1 MVKGLNLIILA
12 LGSYRGF
19 IICKRIKGKTEPS
32 LQAVKKSVH
41 IDFFGEER
49 ISFSGGREQSSK
61 RVEFSDLMFLK
72 NLEEGITIKCIK
84 YLVMLDLNVRRRRPH
99 ISADDV
105 VCSYLEGKGAVE
117 L

>member
-1 MVKGLNLIILA
+1 MRSLRYPGLV
-12 LGSYRGF
+12 GYRSAPG
-19 IICKRIKGKTEPS
+19 GGTTDY
-32 LQAVKKSVH
+32 AVKKSVH

-72 NLEEGITIKCIK
+72 NLKEGITIKCIK